1 MKRLKPPQIGWKI
14 RFLLLLPLL
23 LLLSLLLL
31 PIFRLSELTI
41 IGNVK
46 ADINEIYYVLG
57 EPVGKPLLLLRLQ
70 PLQAKL
76 VKTPWIARAQ
86 IRYLLPN
93 KMQITLTERQI
104 MAYIPYHGN
113 YLAISDEGIALEI
126 ATQLPANE
134 QAILLTGIE
143 LPFLGVGDRI
153 PAEPDI
159 NRVKLLI
166 GQMSDTFKKM
176 VAEIKLTDARYLTIV
191 SVDNYRIQVQ
201 GNEVSSEQLDNL
213 RTIILLLREKN
224 QLGTII
230 LQEGK
235 PVFIP
240 D

>member
-1 MKRLKPPQIGWKI
+1 MKRLKSLKISWKI

-23 LLLSLLLL
+23 FLLSLWLL

-41 IGNVK
+41 VGNVK
-46 ADINEIYYVLG
+46 ADVNQIYYVLD
-57 EPVGKPLLLLRLQ
+57 EPIGKPLIFLRLQ
-70 PLQAKL
+70 PLEAKL
-76 VKTPWIARAQ
+76 TKTPWIAEAQ

-93 KMQITLTERQI
+93 KMEITLTERQI

-134 QAILLTGIE
+134 QVILLTGIE

-153 PAEPDI
+153 PADTDI

-166 GQMSDTFKKM
+166 EQMSDTFKNL

-201 GNEVSSEQLDNL
+201 GSEVSTEQLNSM
-213 RTIILLLREKN
+213 RTIILLMREKN
-224 QLGTII
+224 QKGTII